1 MGPSDSDMSKKWAV
15 PESRFE
21 VKNDPTCTK
30 TDFSTCALS
39 REDRIWGKRTT
50 KFSCS
55 HLTVNISRWQASCCA
70 EQAPVSKARG
80 CSVPCYRARKKV
92 YCKGRNQE
100 FILETETWMIWWIY
114 ISCNWQSTK
123 KKLCFAR
130 LCTGGSDRLKF
141 FYFLF
146 SAAVTKTGCWTT
158 SLVCTDPLQLT

>member
-1 MGPSDSDMSKKWAV
+1 MVQASMGPSDSDMSKKWAV

-55 HLTVNISRWQASCCA
+55 HLTVNISRWQASWCA
-70 EQAPVSKARG
+70 EQAPVSKR
-80 CSVPCYRARKKV
+80 CSVPRYRARKKV
-92 YCKGRNQE
+92 CCIGRNQE

-114 ISCNWQSTK
+114 IFCNWQSTN
-123 KKLCFAR
+123 FVFRQIIYRREQQAEVFI
-130 LCTGGSDRLKF
+130 F
-141 FYFLF
+141 F
-146 SAAVTKTGCWTT
+146 
-158 SLVCTDPLQLT
+158 LV